1 MERTAWNCLYQ
12 AMQGVILVE
21 VSFRAKSPI
30 SIDSDSIKLT
40 FIICAIMVHYEKM
53 FN

>member
-1 MERTAWNCLYQ
+1 MELLYQ

-21 VSFRAKSPI
+21 ASFHAESPI

-40 FIICAIMVHYEKM
+40 YIIWAIMVHYEKT